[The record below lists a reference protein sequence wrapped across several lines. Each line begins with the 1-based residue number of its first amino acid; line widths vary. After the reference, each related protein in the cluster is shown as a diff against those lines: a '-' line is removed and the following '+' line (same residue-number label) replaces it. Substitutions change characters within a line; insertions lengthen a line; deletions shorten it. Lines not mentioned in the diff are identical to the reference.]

1 MTKSERHRADAL
13 RDLQQNDVLM
23 LDGHF
28 DYGNGFHGRVYLNPH
43 AMFLQ
48 PSTIWREHSWT

>member
-1 MTKSERHRADAL
+1 MKRREDLRRRALENMREAE
-13 RDLQQNDVLM
+13 VLM

-43 AMFLQ
+43 QIFRQ
-48 PSTIWREHSWT
+48 P